1 MPERNDYP
9 RGVPCWVD
17 TLQPDPQAAVRFYGE
32 LMSWTFEGPGTMP
45 GNPPGEYDI
54 PRFRQAIL
62 ADPQGAVF
70 TVSQP
75 KREGQRGSFIPP
87 ARSTSR
93 RSRCQRLASSSAS
106 G

>member
-1 MPERNDYP
+1 MLRMKRDGASGEGPPNWMVAFW
-9 RGVPCWVD
+9 VPNAD
-17 TLQPDPQAAVRFYGE
+17 AAVEKAKKLGGRVVVPLF
-32 LMSWTFEGPGTMP
+32 
-45 GNPPGEYDI
+45 DI

-75 KREGQRGSFIPP
+75 KREGQCGSFMPP

-93 RSRCQRLASSSAS
+93 RSRCQRLAFSSA
-106 G
+106 